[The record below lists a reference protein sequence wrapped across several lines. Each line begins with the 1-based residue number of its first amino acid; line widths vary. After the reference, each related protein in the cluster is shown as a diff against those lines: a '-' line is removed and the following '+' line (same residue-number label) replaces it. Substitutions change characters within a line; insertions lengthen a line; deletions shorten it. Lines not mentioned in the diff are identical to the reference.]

1 MAQRVVVVLVEE
13 QGWVQEQVAEEV
25 VVAREVQEMVPK
37 VRGRRREK
45 RAEERRWQRVQDQQE
60 QRVQVQALAQ

>member
-13 QGWVQEQVAEEV
+13 QGWVQERVAEEV